1 MGDLNEMKLRKEWYG
16 FFLCLGALF
25 ISAVVLLVQSRK
37 QFHDQIIGSYHKL
50 LRSELDA
57 LAEKTAFQLLERDL
71 ALFDLGLAEIATGS
85 EELWEEI
92 LIEVLALPRV
102 AQAYA
107 YDRNGVSLPL
117 AMRPPENADAI
128 RFSSS
133 HDFSEPFCKHRE
145 GRGFSFFFKVDAL
158 EDPRIIE
165 VQVDEQFILREWA
178 EVDKH
183 LASLGSLSFASGV
196 LLLFVIFLYL
206 NRSIRDRE
214 FKLEERNS
222 LLQRTNRKLAKVY
235 KTVSLGALTGHLMHS
250 LKTHLT
256 QLQFIAGQADAK
268 KNFDPS
274 DLRTIHS
281 QMRDLVNDSLLSLQE
296 IEDRKNFYELS
307 IGEIF
312 EGVEK
317 RASSVSS
324 AGRLM
329 IEDSEV
335 LHEKLDNLHSALL
348 TPILV
353 SLVENAFQAKAGSI
367 VRMKAVREERGIAIF
382 VMDDSG
388 GIPVTE
394 REFIFDPSKS
404 RKKGGTGLGLAIAK
418 QLADCLAAE
427 LGLVESNASG
437 SVFVIR
443 LNNHGSSI
451 V

>member
-1 MGDLNEMKLRKEWYG
+1 
-16 FFLCLGALF
+16 
-25 ISAVVLLVQSRK
+25 
-37 QFHDQIIGSYHKL
+37 
-50 LRSELDA
+50 
-57 LAEKTAFQLLERDL
+57 
-71 ALFDLGLAEIATGS
+71 
-85 EELWEEI
+85 
-92 LIEVLALPRV
+92 
-102 AQAYA
+102 
-107 YDRNGVSLPL
+107 
-117 AMRPPENADAI
+117 
-128 RFSSS
+128 
-133 HDFSEPFCKHRE
+133 
-145 GRGFSFFFKVDAL
+145 
-158 EDPRIIE
+158 
-165 VQVDEQFILREWA
+165 
-178 EVDKH
+178 
-183 LASLGSLSFASGV
+183 
-196 LLLFVIFLYL
+196 
-206 NRSIRDRE
+206 
-214 FKLEERNS
+214 
-222 LLQRTNRKLAKVY
+222 
-235 KTVSLGALTGHLMHS
+235 MHS
-250 LKTHLT
+250 LKNHLT